1 MSQNDGR
8 EFFLTKPLFFF
19 NWMYFAYKRFPA
31 ERCPVNIFKLLA
43 VFAVVS
49 IAACASDSSPSGAE
63 PDENSSTEIPSS
75 SASYGVVPVDTTI
88 RDYVDPIEGMISSAS
103 KTSYN
108 FSTERTI
115 LFDSTEIFVAA
126 YFQDRAV
133 QGFADRAGGSATFT
147 YRLLKSADSGGD
159 FVGWLLSGGYWSDD
173 CISDSA
179 YFVSRCL
186 AQNGELVDYN
196 NGCSVNKLQLSCV
209 YPYEIANDSA
219 ALNMLAR
226 EFLEFA
232 RESSS
237 GTADS
242 SPGAGKSSASALPEP

>member
-1 MSQNDGR
+1 
-8 EFFLTKPLFFF
+8 
-19 NWMYFAYKRFPA
+19 MYFAYKRFPA
-31 ERCPVNIFKLLA
+31 EHCPMNIFKLLA

-49 IAACASDSSPSGAE
+49 IAACTSDSSPSGAE
-63 PDENSSTEIPSS
+63 PGENSSTEIPSS

-159 FVGWLLSGGYWSDD
+159 FVGYARAGIFG
-173 CISDSA
+173 I
-179 YFVSRCL
+179 RT
-186 AQNGELVDYN
+186 GKLV
-196 NGCSVNKLQLSCV
+196 GHRGFFAGFGQKLRV
-209 YPYEIANDSA
+209 GTARTVTGKEPEIAPGFSHQIFPRSKISK
-219 ALNMLAR
+219 LATNHFTLWSF
-226 EFLEFA
+226 E
-232 RESSS
+232 
-237 GTADS
+237 
-242 SPGAGKSSASALPEP
+242 